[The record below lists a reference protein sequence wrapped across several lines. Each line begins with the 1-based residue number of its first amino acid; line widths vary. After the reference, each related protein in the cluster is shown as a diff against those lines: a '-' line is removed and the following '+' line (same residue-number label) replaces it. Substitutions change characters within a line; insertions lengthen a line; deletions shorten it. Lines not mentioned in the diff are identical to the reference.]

1 MKYYLALA
9 GDKIRSLYTEE
20 DLEFFDEQEENAN
33 PFDLFSGKLDDEKVT
48 DIYVCSL
55 TSNGLVYKKRLNEDL
70 EEVAL

>member
-20 DLEFFDEQEENAN
+20 DLEFFVEQEEKAN
-33 PFDLFSGKLDDEKVT
+33 PFELFSGRLEEEKVT

-55 TSNGLVYKKRLNEDL
+55 TSNGLVYTKKLNEDL
-70 EEVAL
+70 EEIDL

>member
-9 GDKIRSLYTEE
+9 GNTIRSLYTDQ
-20 DLEFFDEQEENAN
+20 DLEFFDEQGENAN

-55 TSNGLVYKKRLNEDL
+55 TSKGLVYKKRLNEDL
-70 EEVAL
+70 EEIDL